1 MLAAGPFGLGPME
14 LGLIIIAIVLL
25 FGVSRVADLGAGLGK
40 GIREFRKNVKEE
52 EAEESAAGASAETPS
67 AGETVAAVK
76 CSSCG
81 SLNPVSAKH
90 CGQCGT
96 SLAAP
101 VS

>member
-1 MLAAGPFGLGPME
+1 ME

-67 AGETVAAVK
+67 AGASAETPSAGETVAAVK

-90 CGQCGT
+90 CSQCGT